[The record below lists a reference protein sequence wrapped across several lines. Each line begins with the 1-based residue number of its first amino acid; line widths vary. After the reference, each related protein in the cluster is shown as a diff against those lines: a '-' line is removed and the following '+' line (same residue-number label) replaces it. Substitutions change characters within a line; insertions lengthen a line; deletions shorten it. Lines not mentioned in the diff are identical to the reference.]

1 MGSYCYGDP
10 LTATYSGGESVTWQW
25 YRADASGNET
35 PIPGATQTTYTVAVE
50 DVGCSLYAE
59 ATAADD
65 NYTGSFTGGE
75 DRNGE
80 TPHYRNSR

>member
-1 MGSYCYGDP
+1 MGSYYYGEP
-10 LTATYSGGESVTWQW
+10 LTAIDSGGEAVTWQW

-35 PIPGATQTTYTVAVE
+35 PIPGATQTTYMVAVE

-65 NYTGSFTGGE
+65 NYTGSVRGV
-75 DRNGE
+75 
-80 TPHYRNSR
+80 TPRTQCRDAPLP